1 MTRHL
6 LLPLVVVG
14 CATPGPAPEVRRVE
28 LSLEERARL
37 DALRL
42 PRLEAPEAIPPE
54 VDELLARPLS
64 AEAAVRV
71 ALLANP
77 DTRAALAEVG
87 VARGQLVQAGL
98 LPNPELDLE
107 LRGPGG
113 PQPAQ
118 LDIGLELSVS
128 QTLLAPLRA
137 SVAEANLDAER
148 LRATG
153 LLLDLAWQTRVAFFE
168 LQALQ
173 QKLELRLGVL
183 KSQQAS
189 YATAVE
195 LAKAGNLPAVELAS
209 ELAAVELARVQ
220 VAEAE
225 NAMLDAREA
234 LTRRLGLS
242 GARAGFTLAGP
253 LPLPAEDQDLADAEV
268 RAVTASLELLEFQR
282 RAEGASRKLR
292 LAQTEGALPHLTA
305 GFHGERDGDL
315 WELGAHVGVGLPVF
329 DRQQGRQLS
338 AQSEYEALRAR
349 AEAAAVNLRST
360 VRQTSNRV
368 ESAGRRARHYAQRL
382 VPARKRQLD
391 ETLLQY
397 NAMTVGVFQLLQVQR
412 GVTEALVAQVDATL
426 DYWRARASFDL
437 LMAGRSTPLR
447 ALAALP
453 ASSAAPSMDPAG
465 H

>member
-1 MTRHL
+1 
-6 LLPLVVVG
+6 
-14 CATPGPAPEVRRVE
+14 
-28 LSLEERARL
+28 
-37 DALRL
+37 
-42 PRLEAPEAIPPE
+42 
-54 VDELLARPLS
+54 
-64 AEAAVRV
+64 
-71 ALLANP
+71 
-77 DTRAALAEVG
+77 
-87 VARGQLVQAGL
+87 
-98 LPNPELDLE
+98 
-107 LRGPGG
+107 
-113 PQPAQ
+113 
-118 LDIGLELSVS
+118 
-128 QTLLAPLRA
+128 
-137 SVAEANLDAER
+137 
-148 LRATG
+148 
-153 LLLDLAWQTRVAFFE
+153 
-168 LQALQ
+168 
-173 QKLELRLGVL
+173 
-183 KSQQAS
+183 
-189 YATAVE
+189 
-195 LAKAGNLPAVELAS
+195 
-209 ELAAVELARVQ
+209 
-220 VAEAE
+220 
-225 NAMLDAREA
+225 MLDAREA